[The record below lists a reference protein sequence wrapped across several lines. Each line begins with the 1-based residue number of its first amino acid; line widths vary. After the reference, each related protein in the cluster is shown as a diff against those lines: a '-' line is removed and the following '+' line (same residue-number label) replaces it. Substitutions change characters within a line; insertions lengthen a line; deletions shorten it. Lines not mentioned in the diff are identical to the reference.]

1 MTQPRTLLSGGIL
14 EDGSKPHLLVDDT
27 GTIMAMSERREDV
40 ESPDATVIDLDGRLL
55 LPSLVEPHAHLD
67 KSLTADVVPNPKG
80 DLMGAILGW
89 REAESSGVIAH
100 DEMVQRITRS
110 LEMLLKS
117 GVTLVRSHINVG
129 GPVSTRYLVAA
140 IEAAQQFKN
149 RMDIEF
155 VALTYMP
162 MSGEGSDVN
171 LIALNEAIELGVDV
185 IGGCPHLE
193 PDPDACVSIA
203 FELAERHGRKVDLHV
218 DETLDPTALT
228 ISDVIRYSRGS
239 QILTT
244 ASHCVSL
251 GMLSTE
257 EIKPLANAIAE
268 ADISIIA
275 LPQTNLFLQGRDDPV
290 ATPRGLTAIHEL
302 RAAGVNLVAGADNAQ
317 DPFNFVGRNDP
328 FETAALMVMAG
339 HMLPADA
346 FSTITSN
353 ARAAIGAPPVNIAV
367 GESADLLAVR
377 ATTTRQ
383 AVAEAPADR
392 VVLKGGRVVA
402 TTTVM
407 SELPA
412 LIP

>member
-14 EDGSKPHLLVDDT
+14 NDGSKPHILVDSS
-27 GTIMAMSERREDV
+27 GMIVAISERREDV
-40 ESPDATVIDLDGRLL
+40 VSENVAVIDLEGRLL

-80 DLMGAILGW
+80 DLIGAIVGW
-89 REAESSGVIAH
+89 RDAESSGVIAH
-100 DEMVQRITRS
+100 DEMVQRISRS
-110 LEMLLKS
+110 LEMLLMS
-117 GVTLVRSHINVG
+117 GVTLVRSHVNVG
-129 GPVSTRYLVAA
+129 GPVSTRYLAAA
-140 IEAAQQFKN
+140 IEAAQKYRD

-162 MSGEGSDVN
+162 MSGEGSDIN
-171 LIALNEAIELGVDV
+171 LIALHEAIELGVDV

-193 PDPDACVSIA
+193 PDSDACVSIA
-203 FELAERHGRKVDLHV
+203 FELAERHGKKVDLHV

-228 ISDVIRYSRGS
+228 IKDVIRYSRGS
-239 QILTT
+239 QIATT

-251 GMLSTE
+251 GMLPSE
-257 EIKPLANAIAE
+257 QIKPLAAAIAE
-268 ADISIIA
+268 ATISIVA

-302 RAAGVNLVAGADNAQ
+302 LAAGVNLVAGADNAQ

-346 FSTITSN
+346 FSTISSN
-353 ARAAIGAPPVNIAV
+353 ARAAIGAPEVNIAV
-367 GESADLLAVR
+367 GQPADLLAVR
-377 ATTTRQ
+377 ASTTRQ
-383 AVAEAPADR
+383 AIAEAPADR

-402 TTTVM
+402 TTSVM

>member
-1 MTQPRTLLSGGIL
+1 MTHPRTLLSGGIL
-14 EDGSKPHLLVDDT
+14 DDGSKPHILVDDS
-27 GTIMAMSERREDV
+27 GKIIAMSERHEDV
-40 ESPDATVIDLDGRLL
+40 ASPNVTVIELEGRLL

-89 REAESSGVIAH
+89 RDAESSGVIAH
-100 DEMVQRITRS
+100 DEMVQRISRS

-117 GVTLVRSHINVG
+117 GVTLVRSHVNVG
-129 GPVSTRYLVAA
+129 GPVSTRYLEAA
-140 IEAAQQFKN
+140 IEASRKFN
-149 RMDIEF
+149 DRMDIEF

-162 MSGEGSDVN
+162 MSGEGSDIN

-193 PDPDACVSIA
+193 PDADACVSIA
-203 FELAERHGRKVDLHV
+203 FELAERFDRKIDLHV
-218 DETLDPTALT
+218 DETLDPNALT
-228 ISDVIRYSRGS
+228 INDVIRYSSGS

-251 GMLSTE
+251 GMLPSE
-257 EIKPLANAIAE
+257 HIRPLAAAIAE
-268 ADISIIA
+268 AGISIVA

-346 FSTITSN
+346 FSTVTAN

-367 GESADLLAVR
+367 GEPADLLAVR
-377 ATTTRQ
+377 ASTSRQ
-383 AVAEAPADR
+383 AIAEAPADR
-392 VVLKGGRVVA
+392 MVMKGGRVVA

-407 SELPA
+407 SDLPT

>member
-14 EDGSKPHLLVDDT
+14 NDGSKPHILVDSS
-27 GTIMAMSERREDV
+27 GMIVAISERREDV
-40 ESPDATVIDLDGRLL
+40 VSENVAVIDLEGRLL

-80 DLMGAILGW
+80 DLMGAIVGW
-89 REAESSGVIAH
+89 RDAESSGVIAH
-100 DEMVQRITRS
+100 DEMVQRISRS
-110 LEMLLKS
+110 LEMLLMS
-117 GVTLVRSHINVG
+117 GVTLVRSHVNVG
-129 GPVSTRYLVAA
+129 GPVSTRYLAAA
-140 IEAAQQFKN
+140 IEAAQKYRD

-162 MSGEGSDVN
+162 MSGEGSDIN
-171 LIALNEAIELGVDV
+171 LIALHEAIELGVDV

-193 PDPDACVSIA
+193 PDSDACVSIA
-203 FELAERHGRKVDLHV
+203 FELAERHGKKVDLHV

-228 ISDVIRYSRGS
+228 IKDVIRYSRGS
-239 QILTT
+239 QIATT

-251 GMLSTE
+251 GMLPSE
-257 EIKPLANAIAE
+257 QIKPLAAAIAE
-268 ADISIIA
+268 ATISSVA

-302 RAAGVNLVAGADNAQ
+302 LAAGVNLVAGADNAQ

-346 FSTITSN
+346 FSTISSN
-353 ARAAIGAPPVNIAV
+353 ARAAIGAPEVNIAV
-367 GESADLLAVR
+367 GQPADLLAVR
-377 ATTTRQ
+377 ASTTRQ
-383 AVAEAPADR
+383 AIAEAPADR

-402 TTTVM
+402 TTSVM

>member
-1 MTQPRTLLSGGIL
+1 MTQPRTLLSGGVL
-14 EDGSKPHLLVDDT
+14 DNGSRPHILVDDL
-27 GTIMAMSERREDV
+27 GTIVAISERIEDV
-40 ESPDATVIDLDGRLL
+40 ANPDVNVIDLDGRLL

-89 REAESSGVIAH
+89 RDAEASGVIAH
-100 DEMVQRITRS
+100 DEMVLRITRS

-117 GVTLVRSHINVG
+117 GVTLVRSHVNVG
-129 GPVSTRYLVAA
+129 GPVSTRYLIAA
-140 IEAAQQFKN
+140 IEAAQRFKN

-171 LIALNEAIELGVDV
+171 LTALHEAIELGVDV

-203 FELAERHGRKVDLHV
+203 FELAERYDRKIDLHV
-218 DETLDPTALT
+218 DETLDPNALT
-228 ISDVIRYSRGS
+228 INDVIRYSRGS

-251 GMLSTE
+251 GMLPTE
-257 EIKPLANAIAE
+257 QIKPLATAIAE
-268 ADISIIA
+268 AEISIVA

-339 HMLPADA
+339 HMLPTDA
-346 FSTITSN
+346 FSTITSSG
-353 ARAAIGAPPVNIAV
+353 RKAIGAAEVSLKV
-367 GESADLLAVR
+367 GQPADLLAVR
-377 ATTTRQ
+377 AATTRQ
-383 AVAEAPADR
+383 AIAEAPADR
-392 VVLKGGRVVA
+392 VVLKGGQVVA
-402 TTTVM
+402 STTVK